1 MFPKVPE
8 PLSIKIREFPEKRR
22 RPGAPLLKE
31 GTPVPEPRITNSGN
45 LSPPVA
51 ESYQN

>member
-1 MFPKVPE
+1 MFLRAPE

-31 GTPVPEPRITNSGN
+31 GTPVPEPRIISSDN
-45 LSPPVA
+45 LFPPP
-51 ESYQN
+51 E